1 METLFE
7 AGAMLLLLAF
17 IMPLVTIVK
26 PGKTSRRTA
35 LLILL
40 SGLACIT
47 TAALICFFTG
57 ADYSQTIYSLTT
69 DIVFNI
75 YMDRLSSFFIAL
87 VGIVGFCCTIY
98 SFSYI
103 EHSGSEKRRQ
113 ISTAL
118 LPLFILSM
126 LMVVASANMFCFLFF
141 WEIMSISSF
150 LLVMYEREKPETQKA
165 GIFYFVMTQFSTLF
179 LFIAFLLIYK
189 YTGTFDM
196 QAADTLPQVAKSFV
210 FLAFFVGF
218 GTKAGVIPFHKWL
231 PYAHSA
237 APSNVSALM
246 SGVMLKVAIYGLCR
260 FAFDVL
266 EPELWWGFVLLAF
279 GTVSAV
285 LGVIYALKEHDF
297 KKLLAYHSIEN
308 IGIIVTGLGLYVIF
322 AHYGLETQANLS
334 LVGALFHTLNH
345 AIFKS
350 LLFMTAGSVVQ
361 ATGTRN
367 IEEMGGLVKTMP
379 VTAYLFLIG
388 SCAISA
394 LPPLNGFASEIMIFQ
409 AYLQSF
415 ALNNALIE
423 IIMVIGLAAFA
434 FMSALAAACFVKAF
448 GIVFLARPRSEEAER
463 AKEAPFGMLAGPS
476 VLAILC
482 VVLGV
487 FSFQIIKGI
496 GFDLPIP
503 NMLPL
508 SIVLLFIIL
517 LFAGLLKLSH
527 VPVRISETWGCGIG
541 RQTGNMEYT
550 ATGFS
555 EPIVTIFSFIFRT
568 KKNNR
573 KEYFDKE
580 NSITMRTEA
589 KITTF
594 RFFEE
599 RIYMPIAHFFMAI
612 AGFISQKHNK
622 DLETFILYAFAT
634 IVILLVTAG
643 WWL

>member
-1 METLFE
+1 METLFSSGC
-7 AGAMLLLLAF
+7 ALLLLAF
-17 IMPLVTIVK
+17 IFPLITLK
-26 PGKTSRRTA
+26 KANKTVRRIS
-35 LLILL
+35 LSIILA
-40 SGLACIT
+40 GLACIT
-47 TAALICFFTG
+47 YTALACFFTG
-57 ADYSQTIYSLTT
+57 AEYSRTFYSLTA
-69 DIVFNI
+69 DLVFG
-75 YMDRLSSFFIAL
+75 MHLDKLSAFFVSVI
-87 VGIVGFCCTIY
+87 GIVALCVVIY
-98 SFSYI
+98 SFNYI
-103 EHSGSEKRRQ
+103 EHGTSEKKKQ
-113 ISTAL
+113 LSTAL

-126 LMVVASANMFCFLFF
+126 IMVTVSANMFCFLFC

-150 LLVMYEREKPETQKA
+150 LLVMHDYEKEETRKA
-165 GIFYFVMTQFSTLF
+165 GIFYFIMTQFSTLF
-179 LFIAFLLIYK
+179 LFIAFLLIYR
-189 YTGTFDM
+189 YTGTFDI
-196 QAADTLPQVAKSFV
+196 QAANNMPQAAGSI
-210 FLAFFVGF
+210 AFIALVVGF

-237 APSNVSALM
+237 APSNISALM

-266 EPELWWGFVLLAF
+266 QPELWWGFVLLVF

-308 IGIIVTGLGLYVIF
+308 IGIIVVGLGLYVIF
-322 AHYGLETQANLS
+322 NSYGLEIQANLS
-334 LVGALFHTLNH
+334 LVGALFHTANH

-409 AYLQSF
+409 AYLNSF
-415 ALNNALIE
+415 ELNNALLE
-423 IIMVIGLAAFA
+423 IVMVIGLAAFA

-448 GIVFLARPRSEEAER
+448 GIVFLAKPRSEEAEKAR
-463 AKEAPFGMLAGPS
+463 EVPFAMLAGPS
-476 VLAILC
+476 ILALLC

-503 NMLPL
+503 DMLPL
-508 SIVLLFIIL
+508 SIILLLLVI
-517 LFAGLLKLSH
+517 LFAGIIKLSR
-527 VPVRISETWGCGIG
+527 VPVRIGETWGCGISK
-541 RQTGNMEYT
+541 QTGSMEYT

-555 EPIVTIFSFIFRT
+555 EPIVTILSLIFRT
-568 KKNNR
+568 KKTNR

-580 NSITMRTEA
+580 NSITRRTQA
-589 KITTF
+589 SITTF
-594 RFFEE
+594 KFFEE
-599 RIYMPIAHFFMAI
+599 RIYMPVAHFFMAI
-612 AGFISQKHNK
+612 ATFISQRHNK
-622 DLETFILYAFAT
+622 DLETFILYAFVT
-634 IVILLVTAG
+634 IVILLVSAG